1 VHCGKPEIP
10 AVVVDAA
17 EMVPWQDV
25 MCVVNLA
32 KREKIERIEFA
43 GRK

>member
-1 VHCGKPEIP
+1 
-10 AVVVDAA
+10 
-17 EMVPWQDV
+17 MVPWQDV

-32 KREKIERIEFA
+32 MREKIERIEFA